1 MIDEIVLRIA
11 KSAILSKFD
20 SSYSFDKE
28 ALEDDYPFLK
38 ESGACFVTLKYNGS
52 LRGCIGS
59 IIAHRTLL
67 EDIISN
73 AISATFKDPRF
84 NPLSKEELSG
94 LNLEVSILTPP
105 EILEYEDYEDLL
117 KKVSPFKD
125 GLILNYGSY
134 QGTFLPQVWD
144 ELKTP
149 ELFLEHLSY
158 KAGANPSVFAYHP
171 TIYRYRV
178 EAIEENFDEV
188 LCLQ

>member
-1 MIDEIVLRIA
+1 MINEIVLRVA
-11 KSAILSKFD
+11 KSAILNKFD
-20 SSYSFDKE
+20 ASYSFDKE
-28 ALEDDYPFLK
+28 ALEHEYPFLK
-38 ESGACFVTLKYNGS
+38 ESGACFVTLKYDGN

-59 IIAHRTLL
+59 IIAHRTLH
-67 EDIISN
+67 EDIMSN
-73 AISATFKDPRF
+73 AISAAFKDPRF
-84 NPLSKEELSG
+84 NPLSQEELSH

-117 KKVSPFKD
+117 KKVTPFKD

-158 KAGANPSVFAYHP
+158 KSGANPSVFEHHP
-171 TIYRYRV
+171 SIYRYRV
-178 EAIEENFDEV
+178 DAIEENFDEV
-188 LCLQ
+188 LPL

>member
-1 MIDEIVLRIA
+1 MIEGIVLRVA
-11 KSAILSKFD
+11 KSAILSRFD
-20 SSYSFDKE
+20 SSYSFDKK
-28 ALEDDYPFLK
+28 ALEDEYPFLK
-38 ESGACFVTLKYNGS
+38 ESGASFVTLKHNGK

-67 EDIISN
+67 EDIINN
-73 AISATFKDPRF
+73 AISSAFKDPRF
-84 NPLSKEELSG
+84 KALSKEELTN

-117 KKVSPFKD
+117 KKVTPLKD

-144 ELKTP
+144 ELKTQ

-158 KAGANPSVFAYHP
+158 KAGANPSIYAYHP

-188 LCLQ
+188 LSL

>member
-1 MIDEIVLRIA
+1 MIDAVVLRVA

-20 SSYSFDKE
+20 GSYSFDKE
-28 ALEDDYPFLK
+28 TLLDKYPFLK
-38 ESGACFVTLKYNGS
+38 KKGACFVTLEYSGN

-67 EDIISN
+67 DDIISN
-73 AISATFKDPRF
+73 AISAAFKDPRF
-84 NPLSKEELSG
+84 NPLSKEELSN

-117 KKVSPFKD
+117 KKVTPFKD

-144 ELKTP
+144 DLETP

-158 KAGANPSVFAYHP
+158 KAGTNPSVFAYHP
-171 TIYRYRV
+171 SIYRYRV

-188 LCLQ
+188 LPL